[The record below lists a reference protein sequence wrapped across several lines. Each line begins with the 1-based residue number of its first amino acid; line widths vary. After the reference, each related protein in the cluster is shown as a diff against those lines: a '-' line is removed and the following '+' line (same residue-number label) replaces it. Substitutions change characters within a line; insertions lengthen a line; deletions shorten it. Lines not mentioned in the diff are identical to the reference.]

1 MSRASGQASGATGS
15 LAPPQEPWR
24 ACCGLVLGA
33 PLQAASR
40 LRPQGAAQPAP
51 TRTPVPW
58 RASRQASRVITAG
71 TARWSHPDRKMTPGK
86 EGGSQSPACI
96 GQSGPAATR
105 VATRSASISSI
116 SAADATPPC
125 WKRAC
130 QTWALWRDTP
140 SSWATSA
147 WVRPWANNSADC
159 SRRASRAAR
168 SWAGSGRRVVGIAGR
183 SHTTSPAV
191 NPTHETQKYS
201 SRTFGEVV
209 RNRRSA
215 RVATI
220 GPPEMATT
228 PLGQRPPTP

>member
-1 MSRASGQASGATGS
+1 VMVPLVRRICPASSRYNYLNGISGDEPSLGPSASGCHRFIGTATG
-15 LAPPQEPWR
+15 AMAR
-24 ACCGLVLGA
+24 MF
-33 PLQAASR
+33 AAWSWVR
-40 LRPQGAAQPAP
+40 RSKQPAAYARKVLLNRRLLERP
-51 TRTPVPW
+51 SPGGLP
-58 RASRQASRVITAG
+58 RQASRVIAAG

-86 EGGSQSPACI
+86 AGGSQSPACI

-191 NPTHETQKYS
+191 NPTHETQ
-201 SRTFGEVV
+201 
-209 RNRRSA
+209 
-215 RVATI
+215 
-220 GPPEMATT
+220 
-228 PLGQRPPTP
+228 